1 MSKTGCNKSGSTV
14 SSLRLRLGELVFP
27 VLEPIFQRWENRGSD
42 VRKHLHQGLIC
53 LDKGKTAIALLNLNM
68 VLSLKPDHFL
78 ALVSR
83 GRLYL
88 KEGQNRLAAEDFFKA
103 SKASTYRFTHY
114 DLYNEYLRS
123 VDKDVNYL
131 GASIVSNFT
140 DVLGSLGDLKD
151 EPETLESADMA
162 SFPKEPSTAGQK
174 CEENLKD
181 MLAFKRLTFS
191 ELDRE
196 EFDKFGP
203 ITQKEVDNTDWDQLA
218 QDLTA

>member
-1 MSKTGCNKSGSTV
+1 M
-14 SSLRLRLGELVFP
+14 SSLRLRLEELVFP
-27 VLEPIFQRWENRGSD
+27 ALEPIFQCWENRGSD
-42 VRKHLHQGLIC
+42 TRKHLHQGLIC

-103 SKASTYRFTHY
+103 SKASAYRFTHY

-151 EPETLESADMA
+151 GSETLESTDMA
-162 SFPKEPSTAGQK
+162 SFPKEPSTAEQK

-181 MLAFKRLTFS
+181 MLAFKRLAFN

-196 EFDKFGP
+196 EFGKFGP